1 MDYFKCT
8 RCKRTLPTAAK
19 PMSQIDFCVDC
30 KDSDLKDAAPYFRDG
45 HWKKMPKYILDLQ
58 HQELKER

>member
-1 MDYFKCT
+1 
-8 RCKRTLPTAAK
+8 
-19 PMSQIDFCVDC
+19 MSQIDFCVDC